1 MLVWIAER
9 EQAHRRMSVNPQPVF
24 AWFIDLD
31 KLVKMEI
38 RTFEWFSLTFGGI
51 IGWIVGKFEPAF
63 PLIIIATLFVLY
75 DAWSAYELDK
85 RVHIMY
91 PKQKREKAKFMSYK
105 FRQVIPTL
113 IERFVIIILA
123 YCVERWVFVH
133 IDVPVSYIAA
143 GVVCAE
149 QMLSIAENKA
159 SCRLPGDKHAR
170 IWKML
175 AKVLIDKT
183 ARHFDVDD
191 SILEEDLQN
200 IEMGV
205 KDLTPEGDD
214 TETAKSHNGD
224 CPHCEKHDIEPEN
237 DI

>member
-1 MLVWIAER
+1 
-9 EQAHRRMSVNPQPVF
+9 
-24 AWFIDLD
+24 
-31 KLVKMEI
+31 MEKI
-38 RTFEWFSLTFGGI
+38 FEWITLAIGGVV
-51 IGWIVGKFEPAF
+51 GWVVGKFSPAF

-85 RVHIMY
+85 RVHIMH
-91 PKQKREKAKFMSYK
+91 PQKTKRTQAKFMSYK

-170 IWKML
+170 VWKLL

-183 ARHFDVDD
+183 ARHFDVDN
-191 SILEEDLQN
+191 SILEEDLQHV
-200 IEMGV
+200 ESSV
-205 KDLTPEGDD
+205 VETPKKRR
-214 TETAKSHNGD
+214 AK
-224 CPHCEKHDIEPEN
+224 KQADIEPLN
-237 DI
+237 SQDL

>member
-1 MLVWIAER
+1 MER
-9 EQAHRRMSVNPQPVF
+9 VF
-24 AWFIDLD
+24 EYL
-31 KLVKMEI
+31 
-38 RTFEWFSLTFGGI
+38 SLIIGGI
-51 IGWIVGKFEPAF
+51 AGWVVGRFEPAF
-63 PLIIIATLFVLY
+63 PLVIIATLFVLY

-85 RVHIMY
+85 RVHKMY
-91 PKQKREKAKFMSYK
+91 PKKKRQKAKFMSYK

-133 IDVPVSYIAA
+133 IDVPLSYIAA

-183 ARHFDVDD
+183 ARHFDIDD
-191 SILEEDLQN
+191 SILEEPLQH
-200 IEMGV
+200 IETG
-205 KDLTPEGDD
+205 THE
-214 TETAKSHNGD
+214 
-224 CPHCEKHDIEPEN
+224 IEPSNEA
-237 DI
+237 

>member
-1 MLVWIAER
+1 MNER
-9 EQAHRRMSVNPQPVF
+9 
-24 AWFIDLD
+24 IL
-31 KLVKMEI
+31 
-38 RTFEWFSLTFGGI
+38 EWLSLTLGGI
-51 IGWIVGKFEPAF
+51 MGWIVGKFEPAF

-91 PKQKREKAKFMSYK
+91 PKQKREAAKFMSYK

-133 IDVPVSYIAA
+133 IDVPLSYIAA

-149 QMLSIAENKA
+149 QLLSIAENKA

-170 IWKML
+170 VWKLL

-183 ARHFDVDD
+183 ARHFDCDT
-191 SILEEDLQN
+191 SILEENLQH
-200 IEMGV
+200 IETGETV
-205 KDLTPEGDD
+205 IDKPKRKRKAKK
-214 TETAKSHNGD
+214 TEQHEIDPSN
-224 CPHCEKHDIEPEN
+224 EEL
-237 DI
+237 

>member
-1 MLVWIAER
+1 M
-9 EQAHRRMSVNPQPVF
+9 
-24 AWFIDLD
+24 
-31 KLVKMEI
+31 MEKI
-38 RTFEWFSLTFGGI
+38 FEYLTLAFGGVV
-51 IGWIVGKFEPAF
+51 GWFVGKFEPAF
-63 PLIIIATLFVLY
+63 PLMIIATLFVLY

-91 PKQKREKAKFMSYK
+91 PKRKREKAKFMSHQ

-113 IERFVIIILA
+113 SERFVIILLA

-133 IDVPVSYIAA
+133 INVPISYIAA

-170 IWKML
+170 VWKLL

-183 ARHFDVDD
+183 ARHFDIDGE
-191 SILEEDLQN
+191 ILNEDFQN
-200 IEMGV
+200 M
-205 KDLTPEGDD
+205 
-214 TETAKSHNGD
+214 
-224 CPHCEKHDIEPEN
+224 EKHEIEPNNE
-237 DI
+237 D

>member
-1 MLVWIAER
+1 
-9 EQAHRRMSVNPQPVF
+9 
-24 AWFIDLD
+24 
-31 KLVKMEI
+31 MEKI
-38 RTFEWFSLTFGGI
+38 FEYLSLMVGGVVGWV
-51 IGWIVGKFEPAF
+51 IGRFEPAF

-85 RVHIMY
+85 RVHIMH
-91 PKQKREKAKFMSYK
+91 PQKTKRTQAKFVSYK
-105 FRQVIPTL
+105 FRNVIPTL

-149 QMLSIAENKA
+149 QLLSIAENKA

-170 IWKML
+170 VWKLL

-183 ARHFDVDD
+183 ARHFDTDV
-191 SILEEDLQN
+191 SILEDDLRK
-200 IEMGV
+200 IETGTTEIEPV
-205 KDLTPEGDD
+205 DSKDL
-214 TETAKSHNGD
+214 
-224 CPHCEKHDIEPEN
+224 
-237 DI
+237 

>member
-1 MLVWIAER
+1 MDK
-9 EQAHRRMSVNPQPVF
+9 VF
-24 AWFIDLD
+24 
-31 KLVKMEI
+31 EY
-38 RTFEWFSLTFGGI
+38 FSLFIGGI
-51 IGWIVGKFEPAF
+51 IGWFVGKFEPAF

-91 PKQKREKAKFMSYK
+91 PKKKREQAKFMSYK
-105 FRQVIPTL
+105 FRNVIPTL
-113 IERFVIIILA
+113 TERFVIIILA

-170 IWKML
+170 VWKLL

-183 ARHFDVDD
+183 ARHFDVDN
-191 SILEEDLQN
+191 SILEENLQHV
-200 IEMGV
+200 ESSV
-205 KDLTPEGDD
+205 VEKPKRR
-214 TETAKSHNGD
+214 AK
-224 CPHCEKHDIEPEN
+224 KQADIEPIDHN
-237 DI
+237 DL

>member
-1 MLVWIAER
+1 MTMDRI
-9 EQAHRRMSVNPQPVF
+9 
-24 AWFIDLD
+24 I
-31 KLVKMEI
+31 
-38 RTFEWFSLTFGGI
+38 EWMFLTFGGI
-51 IGWIVGKFEPAF
+51 LGWIVGKFSPAF

-91 PKQKREKAKFMSYK
+91 PKQKREQAKFMSYK

-113 IERFVIIILA
+113 IERFVIILLA

-149 QMLSIAENKA
+149 QLLSIAENKA

-170 IWKML
+170 VWKLL

-183 ARHFDVDD
+183 ARHFDVDN
-191 SILEEDLQN
+191 SILEDDLQRV
-200 IEMGV
+200 ETG
-205 KDLTPEGDD
+205 T
-214 TETAKSHNGD
+214 TE
-224 CPHCEKHDIEPEN
+224 IEPIESEAL
-237 DI
+237 

>member
-1 MLVWIAER
+1 MER
-9 EQAHRRMSVNPQPVF
+9 
-24 AWFIDLD
+24 I
-31 KLVKMEI
+31 
-38 RTFEWFSLTFGGI
+38 FEWFSLAIGGTV
-51 IGWIVGKFEPAF
+51 GWVVGKFSPAF

-91 PKQKREKAKFMSYK
+91 PKQKRDEAKFMSYK
-105 FRQVIPTL
+105 FRNVIPTL
-113 IERFVIIILA
+113 TERFVIIILA

-183 ARHFDVDD
+183 ARHFDTDV
-191 SILEEDLQN
+191 SILEEDLRK
-200 IEMGV
+200 IDTTI
-205 KDLTPEGDD
+205 KDDD
-214 TETAKSHNGD
+214 DDGNKN
-224 CPHCEKHDIEPEN
+224 
-237 DI
+237 

>member
-1 MLVWIAER
+1 MER
-9 EQAHRRMSVNPQPVF
+9 VF
-24 AWFIDLD
+24 EYL
-31 KLVKMEI
+31 
-38 RTFEWFSLTFGGI
+38 SLFVGGVV
-51 IGWIVGKFEPAF
+51 GWVVGKFEPAF

-113 IERFVIIILA
+113 SERFVIILLA

-133 IDVPVSYIAA
+133 IEVPVSYIAA

-183 ARHFDVDD
+183 ARHFDVDN
-191 SILEEDLQN
+191 SILEKDLQH
-200 IEMGV
+200 IEAGV
-205 KDLTPEGDD
+205 
-214 TETAKSHNGD
+214 TE
-224 CPHCEKHDIEPEN
+224 IN
-237 DI
+237 DGRDGNTDK

>member
-1 MLVWIAER
+1 MAIK
-9 EQAHRRMSVNPQPVF
+9 S
-24 AWFIDLD
+24 
-31 KLVKMEI
+31 
-38 RTFEWFSLTFGGI
+38 FEWFSLTFGGI
-51 IGWIVGKFEPAF
+51 IGWIVGRFEPAF

-91 PKQKREKAKFMSYK
+91 PKRKREKAKFMSYK

-113 IERFVIIILA
+113 SERFVIILLA

-133 IDVPVSYIAA
+133 INVPISYIAA

-170 IWKML
+170 VWKLL

-183 ARHFDVDD
+183 ARHFDIDGE
-191 SILEEDLQN
+191 ILNEDLQT
-200 IEMGV
+200 
-205 KDLTPEGDD
+205 L
-214 TETAKSHNGD
+214 
-224 CPHCEKHDIEPEN
+224 EKRQHEIEPNNE
-237 DI
+237 D

>member
-1 MLVWIAER
+1 MMEK
-9 EQAHRRMSVNPQPVF
+9 VF
-24 AWFIDLD
+24 
-31 KLVKMEI
+31 EY
-38 RTFEWFSLTFGGI
+38 LTLAFGGV
-51 IGWIVGKFEPAF
+51 IGWFVGKFEPAF
-63 PLIIIATLFVLY
+63 PLMIIATLFVLY

-91 PKQKREKAKFMSYK
+91 PKRKREKAKFMSYK

-113 IERFVIIILA
+113 SERFVIILLA

-133 IDVPVSYIAA
+133 INVPISYIAA

-170 IWKML
+170 VWKLL

-183 ARHFDVDD
+183 ARHFDIDGE
-191 SILEEDLQN
+191 ILNEDLQN
-200 IEMGV
+200 M
-205 KDLTPEGDD
+205 
-214 TETAKSHNGD
+214 
-224 CPHCEKHDIEPEN
+224 EKRKHEIEPNNE
-237 DI
+237 D

>member
-1 MLVWIAER
+1 MER
-9 EQAHRRMSVNPQPVF
+9 F
-24 AWFIDLD
+24 
-31 KLVKMEI
+31 
-38 RTFEWFSLTFGGI
+38 FEWLMLTAGGI
-51 IGWIVGKFEPAF
+51 IGWVVGRFEPAF

-91 PKQKREKAKFMSYK
+91 PKKKRVKAKFVSYK
-105 FRQVIPTL
+105 FRNVIPTL

-123 YCVERWVFVH
+123 YCVEKWVFVH

-149 QMLSIAENKA
+149 QLLSIAENKA

-170 IWKML
+170 VWKLL

-183 ARHFDVDD
+183 ARHFDCDT
-191 SILEEDLQN
+191 SILEDSLQHIETGETVIEQKPKQRKSKGEGFQHN
-200 IEMGV
+200 IDPYNE
-205 KDLTPEGDD
+205 E
-214 TETAKSHNGD
+214 
-224 CPHCEKHDIEPEN
+224 
-237 DI
+237 

>member
-1 MLVWIAER
+1 MMEK
-9 EQAHRRMSVNPQPVF
+9 VF
-24 AWFIDLD
+24 
-31 KLVKMEI
+31 EY
-38 RTFEWFSLTFGGI
+38 LTLAFGGV
-51 IGWIVGKFEPAF
+51 IGWFVGKFEPAF
-63 PLIIIATLFVLY
+63 PLMIIATLFVLY

-91 PKQKREKAKFMSYK
+91 PKRKREKAKFMSYK

-113 IERFVIIILA
+113 SERFVIILLA

-133 IDVPVSYIAA
+133 INVPISYIAA

-170 IWKML
+170 VWKLL

-183 ARHFDVDD
+183 ARHFDIDGE
-191 SILEEDLQN
+191 ILNEDFQN
-200 IEMGV
+200 M
-205 KDLTPEGDD
+205 
-214 TETAKSHNGD
+214 
-224 CPHCEKHDIEPEN
+224 EKHEIEPNN
-237 DI
+237 DDL

>member
-1 MLVWIAER
+1 MDA
-9 EQAHRRMSVNPQPVF
+9 
-24 AWFIDLD
+24 
-31 KLVKMEI
+31 
-38 RTFEWFSLTFGGI
+38 RTLEWLSLSFGGI
-51 IGWIVGKFEPAF
+51 FGWIVGKFEPAF

-91 PKQKREKAKFMSYK
+91 PKRKRQEAKFMSYK

-113 IERFVIIILA
+113 TERFVIIILA

-133 IDVPVSYIAA
+133 ISVPVSYIAA

-170 IWKML
+170 VWKLL

-183 ARHFDVDD
+183 ARHFDVDAK
-191 SILEEDLQN
+191 ILDDDLQAM
-200 IEMGV
+200 ESQP
-205 KDLTPEGDD
+205 KRKKLHE
-214 TETAKSHNGD
+214 
-224 CPHCEKHDIEPEN
+224 IEPNNEM
-237 DI
+237 

>member
-1 MLVWIAER
+1 MEKIIEWI
-9 EQAHRRMSVNPQPVF
+9 
-24 AWFIDLD
+24 L
-31 KLVKMEI
+31 
-38 RTFEWFSLTFGGI
+38 LTLGGVV
-51 IGWIVGKFEPAF
+51 GWVVGKFSPAF

-91 PKQKREKAKFMSYK
+91 PRKKREKAKFMSYK
-105 FRQVIPTL
+105 FRNVIPTL
-113 IERFVIIILA
+113 TERFVIIILA

-149 QMLSIAENKA
+149 QLLSIAENKA

-170 IWKML
+170 VWKLL

-183 ARHFDVDD
+183 ARHFDVDN
-191 SILEEDLQN
+191 SILDEDLQR
-200 IEMGV
+200 V
-205 KDLTPEGDD
+205 
-214 TETAKSHNGD
+214 ETGTTKID
-224 CPHCEKHDIEPEN
+224 EKPDIEPL
-237 DI
+237 DMKDM

>member
-1 MLVWIAER
+1 
-9 EQAHRRMSVNPQPVF
+9 
-24 AWFIDLD
+24 
-31 KLVKMEI
+31 MEKV
-38 RTFEWFSLTFGGI
+38 FEWLTLTFGGI
-51 IGWIVGKFEPAF
+51 IGWFVGKFEPAF
-63 PLIIIATLFVLY
+63 PLMIIATMFVLY

-91 PKQKREKAKFMSYK
+91 PKRKREKAKFVSYK

-113 IERFVIIILA
+113 TERFVIILLA

-133 IDVPVSYIAA
+133 ISVPISYIAA

-170 IWKML
+170 VWKLL

-183 ARHFDVDD
+183 ARHFDVDA
-191 SILEEDLQN
+191 SILDDDLQN
-200 IEMGV
+200 VGSRQNE
-205 KDLTPEGDD
+205 
-214 TETAKSHNGD
+214 
-224 CPHCEKHDIEPEN
+224 IEPNNEL
-237 DI
+237 

>member
-1 MLVWIAER
+1 MNER
-9 EQAHRRMSVNPQPVF
+9 LIEV
-24 AWFIDLD
+24 L
-31 KLVKMEI
+31 
-38 RTFEWFSLTFGGI
+38 SLTFGGV
-51 IGWIVGKFEPAF
+51 IGWVVGKFEPAF

-91 PKQKREKAKFMSYK
+91 PKKKREQAKFMSYK

-133 IDVPVSYIAA
+133 IDVPLSYIAA

-149 QMLSIAENKA
+149 QLLSIAENKA

-170 IWKML
+170 VWKML

-183 ARHFDVDD
+183 ARHFDCDP
-191 SILEEDLQN
+191 SILEDDLQH
-200 IEMGV
+200 IETG
-205 KDLTPEGDD
+205 THE
-214 TETAKSHNGD
+214 
-224 CPHCEKHDIEPEN
+224 IEPEN

>member
-1 MLVWIAER
+1 MMEK
-9 EQAHRRMSVNPQPVF
+9 VF
-24 AWFIDLD
+24 
-31 KLVKMEI
+31 EY
-38 RTFEWFSLTFGGI
+38 LTLAFGGV
-51 IGWIVGKFEPAF
+51 IGWFVGKFEPAF
-63 PLIIIATLFVLY
+63 PLMIIATLFVLY

-91 PKQKREKAKFMSYK
+91 PKRKREKAKFMSYK

-113 IERFVIIILA
+113 SERFVIILLA

-133 IDVPVSYIAA
+133 INVPISYIAA

-170 IWKML
+170 VWKLL

-183 ARHFDVDD
+183 ARHFDIDGE
-191 SILEEDLQN
+191 ILNEDLQT
-200 IEMGV
+200 
-205 KDLTPEGDD
+205 L
-214 TETAKSHNGD
+214 AKH
-224 CPHCEKHDIEPEN
+224 EIEPNNE
-237 DI
+237 D